1 MMVHD
6 DMHVLTGSYVL
17 DALSDAE
24 REDFERHLHHCPSCQ
39 AEIRG
44 LRETAARLAMA
55 KTARPPA
62 QMEERVL
69 AATYRT
75 RQLPP
80 LARDRFRRDHARSWR
95 ARLFTDRRTVAR
107 PARDPSADPRPDH
120 RRVNGWGSSWVRAPR
135 LVAAFAA
142 ASVVVAVGLG
152 ITQVSTQHQ
161 LNSVKASNA
170 AITKVLDAPD
180 ARIETAHATVGGA
193 VTVVASALQRE
204 AVVTTKGMPS
214 LSASRV
220 YQVWVMNSSGSDA
233 RSVGLVSATDQTGQ
247 LLASGVRAGDQIGI
261 TVEPSGGASHPTT
274 TPIVTVPVTA

>member
-39 AEIRG
+39 AEVRG

-55 KTARPPA
+55 KAARPPA
-62 QMEERVL
+62 QMAERVL

-80 LARDRFRRDHARSWR
+80 LARDRFRRDRRRSR
-95 ARLFTDRRTVAR
+95 LTRLFSDRNAAER
-107 PARDPSADPRPDH
+107 PRPDPSADPRHDP
-120 RRVNGWGSSWVRAPR
+120 RRGNGRGNSWVRSPR

-142 ASVVVAVGLG
+142 ASVAVAVGLG
-152 ITQVSTQHQ
+152 ITQVATQHQ
-161 LNSVKASNA
+161 LDSVKASNA

-193 VTVVASALQRE
+193 VTVVASALQQE

-214 LSASRV
+214 LSASRI
-220 YQVWVMNSSGSDA
+220 YQVWVMSSAGA
-233 RSVGLVSATDQTGQ
+233 RSVGLVSATDQNGQ
-247 LLASGVRAGDQIGI
+247 LLASGLRSGDRIGI
-261 TVEPSGGASHPTT
+261 TVEPAGGTSHPTT
-274 TPIVTVPVTA
+274 APIVTVPVTA